1 MTPAAFQAAGA
12 VIVAAVM
19 VQVLVLLVT
28 SFRRYSRES
37 VQQNLALELLET
49 QVDIAKGVF
58 KEVQSSEFSW
68 PGYRKFT
75 VQRKVPEGGGVCSFY
90 LAPHDGKPLPS
101 FKPGQFLTFNLH
113 FQGGGRDAEKEV
125 VRCYSLSDRS
135 GHADYYRVSI
145 KKVPPPRD
153 KPDLPPGVASSFFHD
168 SLIEGDILD
177 VKAPRGNFFLDTSQ
191 QSPIVLIGGGI
202 GISPV
207 LSMLNTIAE
216 SRSHREVWFF
226 LGVRNQRDHIFKE
239 HLHNLTLEHENIRLN
254 VCYSDPT
261 DNDVEGRDYQHGEQ
275 VSVDLFKRIL
285 PSNNYDFYIC
295 GPPPMMKSLT
305 EGLKKWGVPGNHVHF
320 EAFGPASVKKEPAET
335 EKDGADAG
343 PKHKIVFA
351 KSNKTLP
358 WDTSSGSIMDFALAN
373 GVNIDSGCRAGN
385 CGTCVTAIKSGQ
397 VTYIQEPGTAPE
409 AGTCLTCISA
419 PNGDLTLDA

>member
-125 VRCYSLSDRS
+125 VRCYSLSDSS

-145 KKVPPPRD
+145 KKVPPRGINRISRRAWPRVFSMTPLS
-153 KPDLPPGVASSFFHD
+153 KATFSTSRRREETFFWIRPSRARLFSSAAELASRRF
-168 SLIEGDILD
+168 
-177 VKAPRGNFFLDTSQ
+177 
-191 QSPIVLIGGGI
+191 
-202 GISPV
+202 
-207 LSMLNTIAE
+207 
-216 SRSHREVWFF
+216 
-226 LGVRNQRDHIFKE
+226 
-239 HLHNLTLEHENIRLN
+239 
-254 VCYSDPT
+254 
-261 DNDVEGRDYQHGEQ
+261 
-275 VSVDLFKRIL
+275 
-285 PSNNYDFYIC
+285 
-295 GPPPMMKSLT
+295 
-305 EGLKKWGVPGNHVHF
+305 
-320 EAFGPASVKKEPAET
+320 
-335 EKDGADAG
+335 
-343 PKHKIVFA
+343 
-351 KSNKTLP
+351 
-358 WDTSSGSIMDFALAN
+358 
-373 GVNIDSGCRAGN
+373 
-385 CGTCVTAIKSGQ
+385 
-397 VTYIQEPGTAPE
+397 
-409 AGTCLTCISA
+409 
-419 PNGDLTLDA
+419 